1 MGSGM
6 RIDLF
11 AHAWVDHVIHNRY
24 RNEKNVPEV
33 FYEGSR
39 VAVADIDKDSSPVIG
54 CISSI

>member
-11 AHAWVDHVIHNRY
+11 AHAWVDHAIHNRY
-24 RNEKNVPEV
+24 RNEKNVPGV

-39 VAVADIDKDSSPVIG
+39 VAVADIDKGSSLVTHST
-54 CISSI
+54 SSI